1 MTDLRLTIDA
11 SDIPK
16 AQAAVGGLE
25 RKIADLARRYA
36 SGSISQQTY
45 NRGLLQL
52 KRNYERVG
60 VSSQKA
66 TSEVRRY
73 AAAQLQAAKTAQ
85 QAAVA
90 QRQLAT
96 ATQGSTRA
104 VNRSGV
110 LMQQTGYQVG
120 DFIVQVQS
128 GTNWM
133 VAFGQQATQVAGTLT
148 LLQGKW
154 VLIGSVLG
162 IAIPLLT
169 AIGAAFMRS
178 SGEGKDFSDTLDEL
192 EQSISEYAD
201 AAERANQSTS
211 ELMQDFG
218 RFSESIRPLLV
229 DLSELNRLSALDRL
243 QQAFEGLILPQ
254 ESGILGQLL
263 SGGRGQ
269 TENSLLV
276 GLSSQLDLTIDQVR
290 ILRGSM
296 EELAA
301 AESSE
306 DRVRVAES
314 IANWIRISTGG
325 VQNMNAEMRSL
336 YQQFLEVS
344 IAGANLYGEVEQ
356 ANGAAE
362 DLAGSFANAYREFQ
376 FIMSSAEEAADKI
389 SESKTEAELLADAV
403 GSIDFS
409 NALAQAEAFSRALGV
424 SLNTAR
430 QIMGVLGGGA
440 PALGTEENSVLDPRS
455 PNFMPGLSERMGN
468 QARLEGIRSDLSADA
483 RARASASSSGGGSGG
498 GGGFMSIFPELAAQV
513 QAAEQALSSFNQEAD
528 ILNTALEQGMIT
540 QQQFNQMLQQ
550 AQESYGVADAAAAK
564 YSETVDNLSQ
574 TLAQGIGSAFGD
586 FFNSIIDG
594 TKSAKDAFRDM
605 VKAILKQ
612 LVQLFIIRPIM
623 NSIQSALG
631 GGGGLFGQGGS
642 LFGLAGIPGRASGGS
657 VMSGQPYMVGEK
669 GRELFIPGQS
679 GKIVN
684 ADQTARMAGGGDRV
698 AVNLTYN
705 FQGGVTEADL
715 ARALPKLVEETK
727 RSVVDTVQRGG
738 SVARVFR

>member
-1 MTDLRLTIDA
+1 MADLRLTVDA
-11 SDIPK
+11 TDIPK

-60 VSSQKA
+60 ISSQKA

-73 AAAQLQAAKTAQ
+73 ASAQLQAAKTAQ

-96 ATQGSTRA
+96 ATQGTARGM
-104 VNRSGV
+104 NRSGV

-128 GTNWM
+128 GTNAF

-162 IAIPLLT
+162 ITIPLLT
-169 AIGAAFMRS
+169 AIGAAMMRT
-178 SGEGKDFSDTLDEL
+178 SGQGRDFSDIVEDLSQAIDD
-192 EQSISEYAD
+192 YGD
-201 AAERANQSTS
+201 AIERANRSTS
-211 ELMQDFG
+211 ELEADFG
-218 RFSESIRPLLV
+218 SLADSIRPLLT
-229 DLSELNRLSALDRL
+229 DLQELARIDAFDRL
-243 QQAFEGLILPQ
+243 QEAFAEL
-254 ESGILGQLL
+254 EAR
-263 SGGRGQ
+263 GGTFRDTLFEALNGGAQ
-269 TENSLLV
+269 
-276 GLSSQLDLTIDQVR
+276 
-290 ILRGSM
+290 
-296 EELAA
+296 AA
-301 AESSE
+301 ARFAEQLGVTADEYRVLTESLAE
-306 DRVRVAES
+306 LNAAETDEARVRVAQE
-314 IANWIRISTGG
+314 IVRWIRASQGEVTG
-325 VQNMNAEMRSL
+325 MTDRMREFYTQL
-336 YQQFLEVS
+336 LQVTVE
-344 IAGANLYGEVEQ
+344 GGRLYGQLEESD
-356 ANGAAE
+356 GAAE
-362 DLAGSFANAYREFQ
+362 DLASSFADANREFQ
-376 FIMSSAEEAADKI
+376 FIMSSAEEAAAKI
-389 SESKTEAELLADAV
+389 RESKTEAELLADAI

-424 SLNTAR
+424 SLSTAR

-455 PNFMPGLSERMGN
+455 PNFMPGLSERMAN
-468 QARLEGIRSDLSADA
+468 QAQLEGIRDNLASDA
-483 RARASASSSGGGSGG
+483 RARASAGSGGGGGGG

-550 AQESYGVADAAAAK
+550 AQEAYGVADAAAAK

-594 TKSAKDAFRDM
+594 TESAKDAFRDM
-605 VKAILKQ
+605 VKSILKQ

-684 ADQTARMAGGGDRV
+684 ADQTARMTGGGDRV